1 MKNNYLEYKCLEE
14 FKDGDVIVPFDFI
27 YDRKYEDKV
36 FFAGCD
42 MSFVVI
48 NYGERNIL
56 NPMSF
61 EMMDIASK
69 INTEIS
75 NIKMFIKIGK
85 LHSAP
90 IRIQSYFHI
99 YKKTKIQIIL
109 YTQMP
114 NVGIVWV

>member
-1 MKNNYLEYKCLEE
+1 MIENMK
-14 FKDGDVIVPFDFI
+14 I
-27 YDRKYEDKV
+27 KY

-99 YKKTKIQIIL
+99 YKKQKYKSFYIL
-109 YTQMP
+109 KCPMLGLFGYRLDSVFPFMH
-114 NVGIVWV
+114 IVNLGKYI